1 MLTTAEE
8 DRFEAVLP
16 ESVDV
21 SYDANQHTYELT
33 VFWGGGNA
41 TQDYPIVIL
50 EWDAQNQPQ
59 TQRQPVDDVHRID
72 NPIDEPG
79 GAEIR
84 TSEVADELSIT
95 VAVKAV
101 RGTDGVPP
109 QTRCKQLVRRLW
121 RFLDDGIDLNSE
133 GPNGERPMRVE
144 IASNPSPGRVDD
156 TYRIEW
162 SVQFHHAER
171 YTEEFD
177 TTESAEYAADQ
188 TDN

>member
-8 DRFEAVLP
+8 DRFEAALP

-21 SYDANQHTYELT
+21 EYDASQHTYELA

-41 TQDYPIVIL
+41 TEDYPIVIL

-59 TQRQPVDDVHRID
+59 SQRQPVDNIHRID

-79 GAEIR
+79 LTEVR

-95 VAVKAV
+95 VAVEAV

-109 QTRCKQLVRRLW
+109 QTRCKQIARELW
-121 RFLDDGIDLNSE
+121 RFLDDAIDQNSG
-133 GPNGERPMRVE
+133 GPNGERPMRIE
-144 IASNPSPGRVDD
+144 TASTPSPGRVED

-162 SVQFHHAER
+162 SIQFHHAER
-171 YTEEFD
+171 YTEEID
-177 TTESAEYAADQ
+177 TAESAEYTANQ